1 MKHWPDRSR
10 KPDPDADPDADLDEA
25 DALLLK
31 ADALLRKH
39 KRAES
44 PARDED
50 YDDLPILTE
59 IIDDFE
65 LPSAPL
71 PGDDAL
77 FARDPGPVRDAPVV
91 LAEYLVDL
99 DTVLARELETWFAN
113 ELPQLIT
120 RELDQLTDRLRTE
133 SLAHM
138 RATLVPAL
146 SALIAERLDPAR
158 NRQD

>member
-1 MKHWPDRSR
+1 MKQWADRSLES
-10 KPDPDADPDADLDEA
+10 KPAAGPDADLDEA

-39 KRAES
+39 KRADS

-65 LPSAPL
+65 LPSASPTT
-71 PGDDAL
+71 GDASSGP
-77 FARDPGPVRDAPVV
+77 DPGPPRDAPVV
-91 LAEYLVDL
+91 LAEYLVEL

-158 NRQD
+158 REQN

>member
-1 MKHWPDRSR
+1 MKPGTDRSR
-10 KPDPDADPDADLDEA
+10 NPGPDAGPDADLEEA

-39 KRAES
+39 KRADS
-44 PARDED
+44 PAREDD

-59 IIDDFE
+59 IIDHFE

-71 PGDDAL
+71 PGDDAST
-77 FARDPGPVRDAPVV
+77 ARAPGSARDAPVV
-91 LAEYLVDL
+91 LAEYLVEL

-158 NRQD
+158 KQD

>member
-1 MKHWPDRSR
+1 MKQPGRSHD
-10 KPDPDADPDADLDEA
+10 PDPEPDADLDEA

-39 KRAES
+39 KGGESRAKE
-44 PARDED
+44 DD
-50 YDDLPILTE
+50 YDDLPLLTE
-59 IIDDFE
+59 IIEDFE
-65 LPSAPL
+65 PPSGPLTVDHASSDEDQGPAP
-71 PGDDAL
+71 DT
-77 FARDPGPVRDAPVV
+77 PVM
-91 LAEYLVDL
+91 LAEFLVEL
-99 DTVLARELETWFAN
+99 DTALARAIETWFAN

-138 RATLVPAL
+138 RATLVPTL

-158 NRQD
+158 KDQD